1 MPEMTIE
8 NIVGELK
15 KAVPFKHTTN
25 KGDLVLVVMESPQT
39 VFYAQVGR
47 IERDVSKRDEWWH
60 LTLHFLSVPPQKVVW
75 TLRMEQFTGR
85 EIFTMGGEKRFIQAV
100 ALIDGED
107 GGPEVKAEKR
117 AGDGKSKLRV
127 VK

>member
-8 NIVGELK
+8 DIVGELK
-15 KAVPFKHTTN
+15 KVVPFKHTTS
-25 KGDLVLVVMESPQT
+25 KGDLVLVVIERPQT

-47 IERDVSKRDEWWH
+47 IERDVSKKDEWWH

-75 TLRMEQFTGR
+75 TLRIEQFTGR

-100 ALIDGED
+100 ALADEED
-107 GGPEVKAEKR
+107 NGPEEKVQKR
-117 AGDGKSKLRV
+117 GEDGKSKLRV